1 MSGER
6 RSQNT
11 HIPSSSVAEV
21 CNQII
26 TQYFKPSGQK
36 LNFIVDLLESYRT
49 VLDSDVNLAQVFG
62 VPLVSDSKAAVLNL
76 LFTREKPQVVRVGQ
90 SSNHDINWA
99 DVLRSTPY
107 DATLQE
113 NGNYH
118 VQIEK
123 GDALIEVTKEDHDFI
138 LTEIPRQLINPHS
151 YPGDIALETSA
162 LKSVIDQLTFWQDS
176 AFRCESL
183 TCSPVSDVSCHY

>member
-1 MSGER
+1 MSSER

-11 HIPSSSVAEV
+11 HLPSSSVADV

-26 TQYFKPSGQK
+26 AQYFKPSGQT
-36 LNFIVDLLESYRT
+36 LSYIVDLLESYQT
-49 VLDSDVNLAQVFG
+49 VLDSDVNFAQLFG
-62 VPLVSDSKAAVLNL
+62 VPLASDSKAAALNL
-76 LFTREKPQVVRVGQ
+76 LFSKEKPQVVRVGK
-90 SSNHDINWA
+90 SSNHDINWT

-138 LTEIPRQLINPHS
+138 LTEIPHQLINPHS

-176 AFRCESL
+176 ASRCESL
-183 TCSPVSDVSCHY
+183 TYSPVSDVSCDY